1 MRMKMDGGWI
11 YIIEADQ
18 TQNARIKSWGL
29 MKWSRK
35 NAMWSAAV
43 SGELLNRLSALV
55 PLPAPIEAERRRLI
69 AVQQAVDYERI
80 LPADKLKPLVK
91 YPVTKDLY
99 AHQTR
104 AANMALLVF
113 GLADPVVSSDL

>member
-18 TQNARIKSWGL
+18 VQMAVIKSWGL

-35 NAMWSAAV
+35 NQMWTGAV
-43 SGELLNRLSALV
+43 SGELLNRLSSLV
-55 PLPAPIEAERRRLI
+55 PLPVPVEAERRRLI
-69 AVQQAVDYERI
+69 AVQDAVDYERI
-80 LPADKLKPLVK
+80 LPAEQLKPLVR
-91 YPVTKDLY
+91 YPVTKNLY

-113 GLADPVVSSDL
+113 GLAEPEEVYE

>member
-35 NAMWSAAV
+35 NAMWSGPV
-43 SGELLNRLSALV
+43 GGELLNRLSALV
-55 PLPAPIEAERRRLI
+55 PLPAPIEAER
-69 AVQQAVDYERI
+69 
-80 LPADKLKPLVK
+80 
-91 YPVTKDLY
+91 
-99 AHQTR
+99 
-104 AANMALLVF
+104 
-113 GLADPVVSSDL
+113 

>member
-18 TQNARIKSWGL
+18 VQMAVIKSWGL

-35 NAMWSAAV
+35 NQMWTGAV
-43 SGELLNRLSALV
+43 SGELLNRLSSLV
-55 PLPAPIEAERRRLI
+55 PLPVPVEAERRRLI
-69 AVQQAVDYERI
+69 AVQDAVDYERI
-80 LPADKLKPLVK
+80 LPAEQLKPLVR
-91 YPVTKDLY
+91 YPVTKSLY

-113 GLADPVVSSDL
+113 GLAEPEEVYE

>member
-18 TQNARIKSWGL
+18 VQMAVIKSWGL

-35 NAMWSAAV
+35 NQMWTGAV
-43 SGELLNRLSALV
+43 SGELLNRLSSLV
-55 PLPAPIEAERRRLI
+55 PLPIPVEAERRRLI
-69 AVQQAVDYERI
+69 AVQDAVDYERI
-80 LPADKLKPLVK
+80 LPAEQLKPLVR
-91 YPVTKDLY
+91 YPVTKSLY

-113 GLADPVVSSDL
+113 GLAEPEEVYE

>member
-55 PLPAPIEAERRRLI
+55 PLPVPIEAERRRLI

-80 LPADKLKPLVK
+80 LPADKLKPLAK

-113 GLADPVVSSDL
+113 GLAEPEEVYE